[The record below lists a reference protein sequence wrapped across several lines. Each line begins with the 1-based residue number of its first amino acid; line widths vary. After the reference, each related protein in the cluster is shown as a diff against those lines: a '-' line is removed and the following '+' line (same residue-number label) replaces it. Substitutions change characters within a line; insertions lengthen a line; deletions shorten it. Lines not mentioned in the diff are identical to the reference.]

1 MRRFESY
8 HPSQNLDNMSI
19 NNLDI
24 FAGSSSTDLAEDVAK
39 LLGLKLTPREL
50 GYFSDGEVKVEINE
64 NVRGHDTFIIQST
77 CAPTNKHL
85 MEIMLLADALKRSSA
100 SKVTAVVPYY
110 GYARQDRRVRSAR
123 VPISAKVVADM
134 FSSVGIDRVLTMD
147 LHSETIQGFF
157 DMPADNV
164 YATKLLVEDIQKNY
178 PGEDMVVV
186 SPDVGGVVRS
196 RALAKYLNGVDLA
209 IIDKRRDIANKSE
222 VMNIIGSVKDKVCIV
237 PDDII
242 DTAGTLC
249 NAAEALKNAGA
260 KMVNAY
266 ITHPV
271 LSGPAIERISNSE
284 INELVVTNSIPL
296 SADAQ
301 NCQKIKVVS
310 IAPILSECIIR
321 LANEESLSALFL

>member
-1 MRRFESY
+1 
-8 HPSQNLDNMSI
+8 MSS

-24 FAGSSSTDLAEDVAK
+24 FTGTANPELAEEVSEILGMPLSAADV
-39 LLGLKLTPREL
+39 
-50 GYFSDGEVKVEINE
+50 GYFSDGEIKVEIEE

-77 CAPTNKHL
+77 CTPQNKNV
-85 MEIMLLADALKRSSA
+85 MELMLLADALKRSSA
-100 SKVTAVVPYY
+100 SKITAIVPYY

-134 FSSVGIDRVLTMD
+134 FSSVGIDRVLTID

-164 YATKLLVEDIQKNY
+164 YATKLMMEDIKANN
-178 PGEDMVVV
+178 ERDEIVVV

-196 RALAKYLNGVDLA
+196 RALAKFLDDTDLA
-209 IIDKRRDIANKSE
+209 IIDKRRAAANQSE
-222 VMNIIGSVKDKVCIV
+222 VMNIIGEIEGKVCIV

-249 NAAEALKNAGA
+249 NAANALKEQGA
-260 KMVNAY
+260 KAVKAY

-271 LSGPAIERISNSE
+271 LSGPAIERLEKSQID
-284 INELVVTNSIPL
+284 ELVVTNSIPL
-296 SADAQ
+296 SQDGKK
-301 NCQKIKVVS
+301 CSKIRVIS
-310 IAPILSECIIR
+310 LATTIAECIKR
-321 LANEESLSALFL
+321 LSNEESLSEMFL